1 MLGIDGV
8 IISSSTKLNKV
19 VDIGSTW
26 RRPLFDLKVFLTFSL
41 NFTAVLVCCSII
53 FISFIFQGLDGLG
66 CSLC

>member
-1 MLGIDGV
+1 MLGIDGL

-19 VDIGSTW
+19 VDIGSPW
-26 RRPLFDLKVFLTFSL
+26 RSPLFDLKVFLTFSL
-41 NFTAVLVCCSII
+41 NFTAVLVFCTIT